1 MSVEKALRPEKGLR
15 QDRWRASETDATFIF
30 RSQTK
35 RRPGAPA
42 ILGAMDVAGV
52 SFSRC
57 EPEPL
62 AVTLPQTPEQTAGE
76 ADSLEQRS
84 MMLRSKPG
92 RIAVRIKRRI
102 LLIDPADL
110 IAVEAK
116 GNYVRLH
123 FESSS
128 YELRESMSVMDKQLQ
143 PYGFVQI
150 HRSVLVNAAWV
161 EELQPRPA
169 GQYLLRVRGGRQY
182 TVTRTYKEN
191 LQQLALAW
199 IG

>member
-1 MSVEKALRPEKGLR
+1 
-15 QDRWRASETDATFIF
+15 
-30 RSQTK
+30 
-35 RRPGAPA
+35 
-42 ILGAMDVAGV
+42 MDVAGV

-62 AVTLPQTPEQTAGE
+62 TVTLPQTPEQTAGE